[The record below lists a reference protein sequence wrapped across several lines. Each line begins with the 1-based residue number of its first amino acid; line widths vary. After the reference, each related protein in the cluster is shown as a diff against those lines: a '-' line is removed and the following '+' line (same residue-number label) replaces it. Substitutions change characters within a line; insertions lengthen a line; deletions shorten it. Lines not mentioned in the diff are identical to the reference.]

1 MNFLQI
7 TLLISIL
14 LYIVH
19 IYLMIFSRDV
29 ISDFIEN
36 KNSHTTFEKEIKTQ
50 VSIQDNLIKHNFV
63 NSSYIFSY
71 LDKDSIFIKNKSRY
85 NCIIKSFLIN
95 NKSIEINNT
104 EIKHFSIEKLFI
116 LENNLEN
123 NLEIKIYIKCDN
135 SK

>member
-1 MNFLQI
+1 
-7 TLLISIL
+7 
-14 LYIVH
+14 
-19 IYLMIFSRDV
+19 MIFSRDV